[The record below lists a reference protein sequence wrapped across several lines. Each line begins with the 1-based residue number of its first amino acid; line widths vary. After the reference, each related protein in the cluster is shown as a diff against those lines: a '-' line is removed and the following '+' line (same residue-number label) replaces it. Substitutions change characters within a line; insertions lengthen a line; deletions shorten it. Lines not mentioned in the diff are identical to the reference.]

1 MSRLFDHDDVDDETF
16 KATFD
21 PIFDLVD
28 LWDIR
33 LEEAE
38 AFLEN
43 VGYFPL
49 EEETEHP
56 VSENVETF
64 DELISKCRRSQYHDV
79 ADILEHYGNHEV
91 NQFGP
96 SYDVFGTPRDD
107 SEMEKRLLWAF
118 KAGRSYQE
126 DLNRG
131 DQ

>member
-1 MSRLFDHDDVDDETF
+1 MSRLFDHDVDDETF

-28 LWDIR
+28 LWDIS

-38 AFLEN
+38 AFLED

-49 EEETEHP
+49 EEEKKSSI
-56 VSENVETF
+56 VENIETF

-79 ADILEHYGNHEV
+79 AEVLEYLADHETNQYGPVYKPIGAPCESPE
-91 NQFGP
+91 FA
-96 SYDVFGTPRDD
+96 
-107 SEMEKRLLWAF
+107 KRLMWAF
-118 KAGRSYQE
+118 KAGRSYQA